1 MNLAKNMLISASL
14 LGIFAIVGTA
24 MVAYTNDSTADKV
37 AYNKRQYTLDK
48 LHELIS
54 PNAHDNNL
62 ERDTI
67 QVTDPRLG
75 TSQAM
80 LVYRARK
87 QGKPVAA
94 IIESIAPDGYSG
106 NIEMLVGIRANGTLL
121 GVRVVDHQETPGLGD
136 AIDIRKSNWIRQFE
150 NRSLK
155 QPDPGNWKVKRDGG
169 AFDQITSATISSRA
183 VVKAV
188 YNTLQYF
195 SEHRLDLFKTG
206 TVQTG
211 VPHEPIH

>member
-1 MNLAKNMLISASL
+1 
-14 LGIFAIVGTA
+14 
-24 MVAYTNDSTADKV
+24 MVAYTDGTTAEQV
-37 AYNKRQYTLDK
+37 AYNKRQYTLNK
-48 LHELIS
+48 LHEIIS
-54 PNAHDNNL
+54 PSALDNDL

-75 TSQAM
+75 TTKPM

-87 QGKPVAA
+87 DGKPVAA
-94 IIESIAPDGYSG
+94 IIHSIAPDGYSG
-106 NIEMLVGIRANGTLL
+106 NIEMLVGIRADGTLL
-121 GVRVVDHQETPGLGD
+121 GVRVVEHQETPGLGD

-155 QPDPGNWKVKRDGG
+155 RPEPKNWKVKRDGG
-169 AFDQITSATISSRA
+169 AFDQITSATITSRA

-195 SEHRLDLFKTG
+195 KEHRQELFKNE
-206 TVQTG
+206 TVQNRG
-211 VPHEPIH
+211 SP

>member
-1 MNLAKNMLISASL
+1 MNIVKNMLISASL

-24 MVAYTNDSTADKV
+24 MVAYTDGTTTEQV
-37 AYNKRQYTLDK
+37 AYNKRQYTLNK
-48 LHELIS
+48 LHEIIS
-54 PNAHDNNL
+54 PNALDNDL

-75 TSQAM
+75 TTQPM

-87 QGKPVAA
+87 NGKPVAA
-94 IIESIAPDGYSG
+94 IIHSIAPDGYSG
-106 NIEMLVGIRANGTLL
+106 NIEMLVGIRADGTLL
-121 GVRVVDHQETPGLGD
+121 GVRVVEHQETPGLGD

-169 AFDQITSATISSRA
+169 AFDQITSATITSRA

-195 SEHRLDLFKTG
+195 KEHRQELFKNE
-206 TVQTG
+206 TVQNRG
-211 VPHEPIH
+211 SP